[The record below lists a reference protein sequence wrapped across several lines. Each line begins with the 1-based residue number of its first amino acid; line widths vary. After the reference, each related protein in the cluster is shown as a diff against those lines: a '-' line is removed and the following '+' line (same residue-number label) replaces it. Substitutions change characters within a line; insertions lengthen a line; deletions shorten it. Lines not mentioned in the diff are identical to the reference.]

1 MMKKIVVVGSSN
13 TDLII
18 KVPEIP
24 RPGETLLGGEFM
36 TFPGGKGANQAVA
49 AARAGG
55 DVVFIAAVG
64 DDAYGVEAIRGYKLD
79 NINTENIKV
88 CKGVPSGIAMITISH
103 KGENAITVASGAN
116 ASLLPADLE
125 ETEEAF
131 DEAGYMLI
139 QLETPLETVRRAV
152 ELCGDLRTRVILNPA
167 PAARLPDDILKKVWI
182 ITPNETE
189 AESLTGVEV
198 SDEASATRASDI
210 LHERGVKTVIITLG
224 ARGAFLSDPGT
235 GTRKMVPGFSVDA
248 VDTTAAGD
256 VFNGQL
262 AVMLAEGRSLEEAIL
277 SAHAAAALSVQK
289 MGAQSSIPRREET
302 DQYLNE
308 QLTKNKRPDQ
318 P

>member
-64 DDAYGVEAIRGYKLD
+64 DDAYGEEAIKGYKLD
-79 NINTENIKV
+79 NLNTENIKI
-88 CKGVPSGIAMITISH
+88 CKGTPSGVAMIIVDEN
-103 KGENAITVASGAN
+103 GENAITVAPGAN
-116 ASLLPADLE
+116 AQLKPEDLE
-125 ETEEAF
+125 EAEEPF
-131 DEAGYMLI
+131 QEADFMLI
-139 QLETPLETVRRAV
+139 QLEIPLETVQKAV
-152 ELCGDLRTRVILNPA
+152 DLCNELNTKVILNPA
-167 PAARLPDDILKKVWI
+167 PAAVLPDRILEKVHI

-189 AESLTGVEV
+189 AEDLTGITVT
-198 SDEASATRASDI
+198 DEQTALEAAAA
-210 LHERGVKTVIITLG
+210 LHSRGIETVIITMG
-224 ARGAFLSDPGT
+224 SRGAFISDERSGI
-235 GTRKMVPGFSVDA
+235 KKLIPGFKVQA

-262 AVMLAEGRSLEEAIL
+262 AVSLAEDMELERAVL
-277 SAHAAAALSVQK
+277 VAHAAAAISVQ
-289 MGAQSSIPRREET
+289 MLGAQSSIPRREET
-302 DQYLNE
+302 CYFIE
-308 QLTKNKRPDQ
+308 ERTK
-318 P
+318 